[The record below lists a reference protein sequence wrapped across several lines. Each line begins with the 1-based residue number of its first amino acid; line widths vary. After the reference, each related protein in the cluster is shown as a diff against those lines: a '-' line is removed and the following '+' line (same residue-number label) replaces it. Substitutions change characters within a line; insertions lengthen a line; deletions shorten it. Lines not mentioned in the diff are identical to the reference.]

1 MTFDAQVQTLTQDYI
16 VPKVTDNVLQSNVLT
31 LIMLANGKPWYGE
44 QYKCPVKLSS
54 HTQGGS
60 FDDYSEFSTAN
71 ENVRQNAY
79 FDPRAYY
86 QSVVIGGISRSVNE
100 ISKTQLLNLVK
111 VEMESVHQDM
121 VDDIGT
127 LLYADGTGNS
137 NRNFLGLAA
146 GVDDGGNVATYGG
159 LSRSTYTAW
168 ASVEQTSVG
177 AFDFSKARTLM
188 NSATRGN
195 QKPNILVTNETV
207 FGYIE
212 ADYTSSVDGNYT
224 VVEGARAKLTSQGVM
239 PQGRAGLV
247 GQAGFDILYYAGTPI
262 VKDDKSTAGFL
273 WALNTNYFRW
283 YGVKPAEANPID
295 LKSLYHE
302 GNDYDKVPSSLGFG
316 WTGFVRPAK
325 QYAWI
330 GQMLLIG
337 NMFTPAPALQSSSAG
352 ITS

>member
-137 NRNFLGLAA
+137 NKNFLGLAA

-195 QKPNILVTNETV
+195 QKPNILATNETV

-247 GQAGFDILYYAGTPI
+247 GQAGFDILYYGGTPI

>member
-31 LIMLANGKPWYGE
+31 LIMLANGKPWMGE

-60 FDDYSEFSTAN
+60 FDDYSEFQTAN

-79 FDPRAYY
+79 FDPRGYY

-127 LLYADGTGNS
+127 IFYADGTGNS
-137 NRNFLGLAA
+137 NKNFLGLAA

-212 ADYTSSVDGNYT
+212 ADYTSTVDGNYT
-224 VVEGARAKLTSQGVM
+224 VVEGARAKLTSAGVV
-239 PQGRAGLV
+239 PQSRGGLV
-247 GQAGFDILYYAGTPI
+247 GQAGFDILYYGGTPI

-273 WALNTNYFRW
+273 WALNTNFFRW
-283 YGVKPAEANPID
+283 YGIKPAEANPVD
-295 LKSLYHE
+295 LKSLYHD

-325 QYAWI
+325 QYSWI
-330 GQMLLIG
+330 GQMLLLG
-337 NMFTPAPALQSSSAG
+337 NMFTPAPALHSSSAG